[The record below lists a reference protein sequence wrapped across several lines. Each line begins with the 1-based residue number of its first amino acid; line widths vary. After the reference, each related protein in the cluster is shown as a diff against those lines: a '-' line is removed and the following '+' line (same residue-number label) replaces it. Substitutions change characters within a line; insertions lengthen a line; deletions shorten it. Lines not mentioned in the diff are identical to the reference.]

1 MFTHM
6 NIFVDHLKK
15 WEGSKAELQYSRLFS
30 RTEDSDEPKLSDDL
44 FKMIQS
50 DAKKLFQAVDS
61 GKKEELNLFFKN
73 IMEKIRLDLEEN
85 ISWTQGEK
93 FKTKIAQDGDRTV
106 KIEILKSYM
115 FKTCS
120 YIFTDVEGLR
130 KKFDKLSPEKQNQ
143 IRSKQDN
150 SILKLFD
157 EYCDCQYPASSVTR
171 SRTQAII
178 QSKSS

>member
-1 MFTHM
+1 MQVPIRKPGKYTHERRDP
-6 NIFVDHLKK
+6 NL
-15 WEGSKAELQYSRLFS
+15 
-30 RTEDSDEPKLSDDL
+30 TE
-44 FKMIQS
+44 
-50 DAKKLFQAVDS
+50 
-61 GKKEELNLFFKN
+61 
-73 IMEKIRLDLEEN
+73 
-85 ISWTQGEK
+85 EK